1 MYTDSMTLS
10 VFLID
15 LDDTLYPAAS
25 GLWPAIRERICQY
38 MHERLGLPQDQ
49 VHDLRRRLYLEYGT
63 TLRGLQA
70 TMQVD
75 VDDYLAYVHDL
86 PIEDYLSPDPELRRT
101 LMAYPQRKYIFTN
114 ADRTHA
120 RRVMARLGVEDCFE
134 GVIDVHDLEPYCK
147 PMREAF
153 AIAFQRAGEADPT
166 RYLLADDT
174 PHNLAAARD
183 LGMFAVQ
190 VGDLTSNPDSFPRI
204 ARLADLPRV
213 IPPTGQDG
221 A

>member
-1 MYTDSMTLS
+1 MYTDSVTLS

-25 GLWPAIRERICQY
+25 GLWPAIRERICKY
-38 MHERLGLPQDQ
+38 MLERLGLPKDQ
-49 VHDLRRRLYLEYGT
+49 VHDLRRRLYMEYGT

-114 ADRTHA
+114 ADRAHA

-166 RYLLADDT
+166 RCLLADDT
-174 PHNLAAARD
+174 PHNLTAARD
-183 LGMFAVQ
+183 LGMFVVQ
-190 VGDLTSNPDSFPRI
+190 VGDQPTNPDSFPRI

-213 IPPTGQDG
+213 LPP
-221 A
+221 